1 MQNLVTQIQAL
12 SQPADWGH
20 LVTTLDSDGVL
31 SGAGGVGAV
40 GGILAQLN
48 AQDHTVGYAVLLH
61 FKTSAD
67 EAAGNSTG
75 DLETLRQVRLPSTV
89 VPPLLHTHHTKREH
103 PLGYVGEKEA

>member
-31 SGAGGVGAV
+31 SAAGGVGAV

-61 FKTSAD
+61 FKISAD

-75 DLETLRQVRLPSTV
+75 DLETLRQVCLSSTLAL
-89 VPPLLHTHHTKREH
+89 PLLHNTKRGNL
-103 PLGYVGEKEA
+103 LGYVGEKEA